1 MKEKKKKKSILKR
14 LMPYGGKKRGLLY
27 VAMVLSAISGVAV
40 LMPMVFIHRIV
51 RNLILS
57 GTADL
62 TFIKENAAAEGRA
75 DEKILRGK
83 KPIQV
88 QER

>member
-57 GTADL
+57 TYIRCAQ
-62 TFIKENAAAEGRA
+62 
-75 DEKILRGK
+75 KILIGVTKSTRC
-83 KPIQV
+83 
-88 QER
+88 